1 LDKKLSDDSSNSLV
15 LDKAISLS
23 SDLVEEEEQ
32 RGSEDHKDLNP
43 LKTKPIRVVKRRK
56 SKAPVQF
63 STRLK
68 SKKNQG

>member
-1 LDKKLSDDSSNSLV
+1 
-15 LDKAISLS
+15 LS
-23 SDLVEEEEQ
+23 SDLVEEEEEEQ

-56 SKAPVQF
+56 SKAHVQF

-68 SKKNQG
+68 SKKN